1 MIIKLDLKSKNLKS
15 IKMFLR
21 YFYRLNT
28 MFSDNIKVKQNNKLI
43 KKVSFSILK
52 SPHVNKSSQ
61 EQFEL
66 KMYNTFL
73 IINTTNY
80 LKLLVCLKLLLINFF
95 PDVGLK
101 IQFLVNENY
110 LNNFHFKNITSSY
123 LTYLDLSGEKLFK
136 LVLIAQ

>member
-21 YFYRLNT
+21 DFYRLNT
-28 MFSDNIKVKQNNKLI
+28 IFSDNVKLKQNNKLI

-61 EQFEL
+61 EQFEF
-66 KMYNTFL
+66 KIYNTFL
-73 IINTTNY
+73 IINTNNY

-95 PDVGLK
+95 PDVGIK
-101 IQFLVNENY
+101 IEFLVNENY
-110 LNNFHFKNITSSY
+110 LNNFHFKKITSSY
-123 LTYLDLSGEKLFK
+123 LNYLDLSGEKLFE